1 MLTNIIQWILDC
13 KAELQSI
20 SISDIIG
27 SQWIGTG
34 VSMWDILVILFL
46 CGSLTATF
54 FPAASDDDDLNWDTD
69 DL

>member
-1 MLTNIIQWILDC
+1 MLTSIIQWILDC
-13 KAELQSI
+13 KSELQSI

-46 CGSLTATF
+46 CGTLTTTF
-54 FPAASDDDDLNWDTD
+54 FPAAADDDDINWDTE

>member
-1 MLTNIIQWILDC
+1 MLTNIIHWLLEC
-13 KAELQSI
+13 KAVLQSI

-34 VSMWDILVILFL
+34 VTMWDILVILFL
-46 CGSLTATF
+46 CGTLVTTF
-54 FPAASDDDDLNWDTD
+54 FPFAADEDDLFWDSE